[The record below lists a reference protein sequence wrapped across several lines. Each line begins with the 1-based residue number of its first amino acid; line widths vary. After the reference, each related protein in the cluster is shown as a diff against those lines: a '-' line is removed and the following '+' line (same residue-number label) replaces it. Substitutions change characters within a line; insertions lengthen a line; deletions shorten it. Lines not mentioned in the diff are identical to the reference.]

1 MLLPRGARRK
11 ANTWKVP
18 RKSKGVAYGF
28 GQSNVWYAQ
37 GREQHNLLDQ
47 FLNRIVSQ
55 IENYD
60 GENWIDK
67 YAEGMEIPK
76 ETEVI
81 DVCKSMSKAIEDLLK
96 ESREQGIEI
105 GKIQTLVRLV
115 QKGDLKIERA
125 AVNVQMTVEQLRKM
139 MEKTSV

>member
-1 MLLPRGARRK
+1 MIK
-11 ANTWKVP
+11 NITDT
-18 RKSKGVAYGF
+18 S
-28 GQSNVWYAQ
+28 
-37 GREQHNLLDQ
+37 
-47 FLNRIVSQ
+47 I
-55 IENYD
+55 
-60 GENWIDK
+60 
-67 YAEGMEIPK
+67 EIPE

-81 DVCKSMSKAIEDLLK
+81 DVCKSMSKALEDLLK

>member
-1 MLLPRGARRK
+1 MIK
-11 ANTWKVP
+11 NITDT
-18 RKSKGVAYGF
+18 S
-28 GQSNVWYAQ
+28 
-37 GREQHNLLDQ
+37 
-47 FLNRIVSQ
+47 I
-55 IENYD
+55 
-60 GENWIDK
+60 
-67 YAEGMEIPK
+67 EIPE

-115 QKGDLKIERA
+115 QKGDLKIECA

>member
-1 MLLPRGARRK
+1 MK
-11 ANTWKVP
+11 N
-18 RKSKGVAYGF
+18 GVIKNITDT
-28 GQSNVWYAQ
+28 S
-37 GREQHNLLDQ
+37 
-47 FLNRIVSQ
+47 I
-55 IENYD
+55 
-60 GENWIDK
+60 
-67 YAEGMEIPK
+67 EIPE

>member
-1 MLLPRGARRK
+1 MIK
-11 ANTWKVP
+11 NITDT
-18 RKSKGVAYGF
+18 S
-28 GQSNVWYAQ
+28 
-37 GREQHNLLDQ
+37 
-47 FLNRIVSQ
+47 I
-55 IENYD
+55 
-60 GENWIDK
+60 
-67 YAEGMEIPK
+67 EIPE

-81 DVCKSMSKAIEDLLK
+81 DVCKSMSKAIEDMLK

>member
-1 MLLPRGARRK
+1 MIK
-11 ANTWKVP
+11 NITNTP
-18 RKSKGVAYGF
+18 
-28 GQSNVWYAQ
+28 
-37 GREQHNLLDQ
+37 LD
-47 FLNRIVSQ
+47 
-55 IENYD
+55 
-60 GENWIDK
+60 
-67 YAEGMEIPK
+67 IP
-76 ETEVI
+76 EDAEVI

>member
-1 MLLPRGARRK
+1 MIK
-11 ANTWKVP
+11 NITDT
-18 RKSKGVAYGF
+18 S
-28 GQSNVWYAQ
+28 
-37 GREQHNLLDQ
+37 
-47 FLNRIVSQ
+47 
-55 IENYD
+55 IE
-60 GENWIDK
+60 IL
-67 YAEGMEIPK
+67 K

>member
-1 MLLPRGARRK
+1 MIK
-11 ANTWKVP
+11 NITDT
-18 RKSKGVAYGF
+18 S
-28 GQSNVWYAQ
+28 
-37 GREQHNLLDQ
+37 
-47 FLNRIVSQ
+47 I
-55 IENYD
+55 
-60 GENWIDK
+60 
-67 YAEGMEIPK
+67 EIPE

-96 ESREQGIEI
+96 ESREQGFEI

>member
-1 MLLPRGARRK
+1 MIK
-11 ANTWKVP
+11 NITDT
-18 RKSKGVAYGF
+18 S
-28 GQSNVWYAQ
+28 
-37 GREQHNLLDQ
+37 
-47 FLNRIVSQ
+47 I
-55 IENYD
+55 
-60 GENWIDK
+60 
-67 YAEGMEIPK
+67 EIPE

-96 ESREQGIEI
+96 EIREQGIEI

>member
-1 MLLPRGARRK
+1 MIK
-11 ANTWKVP
+11 NITDT
-18 RKSKGVAYGF
+18 S
-28 GQSNVWYAQ
+28 
-37 GREQHNLLDQ
+37 
-47 FLNRIVSQ
+47 
-55 IENYD
+55 IE
-60 GENWIDK
+60 IT
-67 YAEGMEIPK
+67 K

>member
-1 MLLPRGARRK
+1 MIK
-11 ANTWKVP
+11 NITDT
-18 RKSKGVAYGF
+18 S
-28 GQSNVWYAQ
+28 
-37 GREQHNLLDQ
+37 
-47 FLNRIVSQ
+47 I
-55 IENYD
+55 
-60 GENWIDK
+60 
-67 YAEGMEIPK
+67 EIPG

-105 GKIQTLVRLV
+105 GKIQTLERLV

-125 AVNVQMTVEQLRKM
+125 AVNVQMTVEQFRKM

>member
-1 MLLPRGARRK
+1 MIK
-11 ANTWKVP
+11 NITDT
-18 RKSKGVAYGF
+18 S
-28 GQSNVWYAQ
+28 
-37 GREQHNLLDQ
+37 
-47 FLNRIVSQ
+47 I
-55 IENYD
+55 
-60 GENWIDK
+60 
-67 YAEGMEIPK
+67 EIPE

-115 QKGDLKIERA
+115 HLKIERA

>member
-1 MLLPRGARRK
+1 MIK
-11 ANTWKVP
+11 NITDT
-18 RKSKGVAYGF
+18 S
-28 GQSNVWYAQ
+28 
-37 GREQHNLLDQ
+37 
-47 FLNRIVSQ
+47 I
-55 IENYD
+55 
-60 GENWIDK
+60 
-67 YAEGMEIPK
+67 EIPE

-125 AVNVQMTVEQLRKM
+125 AVNVQMTVEQLR
-139 MEKTSV
+139 

>member
-1 MLLPRGARRK
+1 MIK
-11 ANTWKVP
+11 NITDT
-18 RKSKGVAYGF
+18 S
-28 GQSNVWYAQ
+28 
-37 GREQHNLLDQ
+37 
-47 FLNRIVSQ
+47 I
-55 IENYD
+55 
-60 GENWIDK
+60 
-67 YAEGMEIPK
+67 EIPE

-125 AVNVQMTVEQLRKM
+125 AVNVQMTVEQLRK
-139 MEKTSV
+139 

>member
-1 MLLPRGARRK
+1 MIK
-11 ANTWKVP
+11 NITDT
-18 RKSKGVAYGF
+18 S
-28 GQSNVWYAQ
+28 
-37 GREQHNLLDQ
+37 
-47 FLNRIVSQ
+47 I
-55 IENYD
+55 
-60 GENWIDK
+60 
-67 YAEGMEIPK
+67 EIPE

-96 ESREQGIEI
+96 ESRGQGIEI

>member
-1 MLLPRGARRK
+1 MIK
-11 ANTWKVP
+11 NITDT
-18 RKSKGVAYGF
+18 S
-28 GQSNVWYAQ
+28 
-37 GREQHNLLDQ
+37 
-47 FLNRIVSQ
+47 I
-55 IENYD
+55 
-60 GENWIDK
+60 
-67 YAEGMEIPK
+67 EIPE

-96 ESREQGIEI
+96 ESIEQGIEI

>member
-1 MLLPRGARRK
+1 MQREVIKAVTNTPRDI
-11 ANTWKVP
+11 
-18 RKSKGVAYGF
+18 SSGV
-28 GQSNVWYAQ
+28 
-37 GREQHNLLDQ
+37 
-47 FLNRIVSQ
+47 
-55 IENYD
+55 
-60 GENWIDK
+60 
-67 YAEGMEIPK
+67 
-76 ETEVI
+76 EVI

>member
-1 MLLPRGARRK
+1 MIK
-11 ANTWKVP
+11 NITDT
-18 RKSKGVAYGF
+18 S
-28 GQSNVWYAQ
+28 
-37 GREQHNLLDQ
+37 
-47 FLNRIVSQ
+47 I
-55 IENYD
+55 
-60 GENWIDK
+60 
-67 YAEGMEIPK
+67 EIPE

-115 QKGDLKIERA
+115 QKGNLKIERA

>member
-1 MLLPRGARRK
+1 MQRGVIKAVTNTPRDI
-11 ANTWKVP
+11 
-18 RKSKGVAYGF
+18 SSGV
-28 GQSNVWYAQ
+28 
-37 GREQHNLLDQ
+37 
-47 FLNRIVSQ
+47 
-55 IENYD
+55 
-60 GENWIDK
+60 
-67 YAEGMEIPK
+67 
-76 ETEVI
+76 EVI

>member
-1 MLLPRGARRK
+1 MIK
-11 ANTWKVP
+11 NITDT
-18 RKSKGVAYGF
+18 S
-28 GQSNVWYAQ
+28 
-37 GREQHNLLDQ
+37 
-47 FLNRIVSQ
+47 I
-55 IENYD
+55 
-60 GENWIDK
+60 
-67 YAEGMEIPK
+67 EIPE

-125 AVNVQMTVEQLRKM
+125 AVNVHMTVEQLRKM

>member
-1 MLLPRGARRK
+1 MIK
-11 ANTWKVP
+11 NITDT
-18 RKSKGVAYGF
+18 S
-28 GQSNVWYAQ
+28 
-37 GREQHNLLDQ
+37 
-47 FLNRIVSQ
+47 I
-55 IENYD
+55 
-60 GENWIDK
+60 
-67 YAEGMEIPK
+67 EIPE

-139 MEKTSV
+139 MEKTSE

>member
-1 MLLPRGARRK
+1 MIK
-11 ANTWKVP
+11 NITDT
-18 RKSKGVAYGF
+18 ST
-28 GQSNVWYAQ
+28 
-37 GREQHNLLDQ
+37 
-47 FLNRIVSQ
+47 
-55 IENYD
+55 
-60 GENWIDK
+60 
-67 YAEGMEIPK
+67 EIPK
-76 ETEVI
+76 DTEVI

>member
-1 MLLPRGARRK
+1 MIK
-11 ANTWKVP
+11 NITDT
-18 RKSKGVAYGF
+18 S
-28 GQSNVWYAQ
+28 
-37 GREQHNLLDQ
+37 
-47 FLNRIVSQ
+47 I
-55 IENYD
+55 
-60 GENWIDK
+60 
-67 YAEGMEIPK
+67 EIPE

-139 MEKTSV
+139 MEKTSM

>member
-1 MLLPRGARRK
+1 MIK
-11 ANTWKVP
+11 NITDT
-18 RKSKGVAYGF
+18 S
-28 GQSNVWYAQ
+28 
-37 GREQHNLLDQ
+37 
-47 FLNRIVSQ
+47 I
-55 IENYD
+55 
-60 GENWIDK
+60 
-67 YAEGMEIPK
+67 EIPT

>member
-1 MLLPRGARRK
+1 MIK
-11 ANTWKVP
+11 NITDT
-18 RKSKGVAYGF
+18 S
-28 GQSNVWYAQ
+28 
-37 GREQHNLLDQ
+37 
-47 FLNRIVSQ
+47 I
-55 IENYD
+55 
-60 GENWIDK
+60 
-67 YAEGMEIPK
+67 EIPE

-125 AVNVQMTVEQLRKM
+125 AVNVQMMVEQLRK
-139 MEKTSV
+139 

>member
-1 MLLPRGARRK
+1 MIK
-11 ANTWKVP
+11 NITDT
-18 RKSKGVAYGF
+18 S
-28 GQSNVWYAQ
+28 
-37 GREQHNLLDQ
+37 
-47 FLNRIVSQ
+47 I
-55 IENYD
+55 
-60 GENWIDK
+60 
-67 YAEGMEIPK
+67 EIPE

-115 QKGDLKIERA
+115 QKGDFKIERA

>member
-1 MLLPRGARRK
+1 VIK
-11 ANTWKVP
+11 NITDT
-18 RKSKGVAYGF
+18 S
-28 GQSNVWYAQ
+28 
-37 GREQHNLLDQ
+37 
-47 FLNRIVSQ
+47 I
-55 IENYD
+55 
-60 GENWIDK
+60 
-67 YAEGMEIPK
+67 EIPE

>member
-1 MLLPRGARRK
+1 MIK
-11 ANTWKVP
+11 NITDT
-18 RKSKGVAYGF
+18 S
-28 GQSNVWYAQ
+28 
-37 GREQHNLLDQ
+37 
-47 FLNRIVSQ
+47 I
-55 IENYD
+55 
-60 GENWIDK
+60 
-67 YAEGMEIPK
+67 EIPE

-105 GKIQTLVRLV
+105 GKNQTLVRLV

>member
-1 MLLPRGARRK
+1 MIK
-11 ANTWKVP
+11 NITDT
-18 RKSKGVAYGF
+18 S
-28 GQSNVWYAQ
+28 
-37 GREQHNLLDQ
+37 
-47 FLNRIVSQ
+47 I
-55 IENYD
+55 
-60 GENWIDK
+60 
-67 YAEGMEIPK
+67 EIPE

-125 AVNVQMTVEQLRKM
+125 AGNVQMTVEQLRKM